1 MFNIGIITF
10 REGLEMLVVVM
21 ALVAYAGKINRK
33 DLLKFI
39 YGGAISGLGVSI
51 LTGAVLLMQANAL
64 TGYAKN
70 LFNGCIMIF
79 LAFFVLYY
87 MVWLRRQSKYED
99 LNIESKYNVKTTGY
113 GFFIFIFLTVFR
125 ECFEII
131 MFTLPTMTEN
141 IWTVI
146 FGSIIGLT
154 LAVVLVMLIYK
165 AAIKISLK
173 IVFDLLTLFLIYIG
187 AEMFGE
193 GILELFP
200 SANSS
205 LQIAGMLIFGLP
217 TLFIF
222 LRWKIKDYTNKK

>member
-1 MFNIGIITF
+1 MFNVGIITF
-10 REGLEMLVVVM
+10 REGLEMLVVIM

-51 LTGAVLLMQANAL
+51 LTGAALLLQANKL
-64 TGYAKN
+64 TGYAGN
-70 LFNGCIMIF
+70 LFNGSIMIF
-79 LAFFVLYY
+79 LALFILYY
-87 MVWLRRQSKYED
+87 MVWLRRQSKFEN
-99 LNIESKYNVKTTGY
+99 LNIEDKYNVKATGY
-113 GFFIFIFLTVFR
+113 GFFVFIFLTVFR

-131 MFTLPTMTEN
+131 MFTLPTMTVN

-146 FGSIIGLT
+146 FGSIIGLS
-154 LAVVLVMLIYK
+154 LAVILALLIYK

-173 IVFDLLTLFLIYIG
+173 VVFDLLTLFLIYIG

-193 GILELFP
+193 GLLELIP
-200 SANSS
+200 SADSS
-205 LQIAGMLIFGLP
+205 LQTAGMLIFGLP

>member
-1 MFNIGIITF
+1 MFNVGIITF
-10 REGLEMLVVVM
+10 REGLEMLVVIM

-51 LTGAVLLMQANAL
+51 LTGAALLLQANKL
-64 TGYAKN
+64 TGYAEN
-70 LFNGCIMIF
+70 LFNGSIMIF
-79 LAFFVLYY
+79 LALFILYY
-87 MVWLRRQSKYED
+87 MVWLRRQSKFESLSIED
-99 LNIESKYNVKTTGY
+99 KYNVKATGY

-131 MFTLPTMTEN
+131 MFTLPTMTVN

-146 FGSIIGLT
+146 FGSIIGLS
-154 LAVVLVMLIYK
+154 LAVILALLIYN
-165 AAIKISLK
+165 AAIRISLK
-173 IVFDLLTLFLIYIG
+173 VVFDLLTLFLIYIG

-193 GILELFP
+193 GLVELIP
-200 SANSS
+200 SADSS
-205 LQIAGMLIFGLP
+205 LQIAGMLIFGIP
-217 TLFIF
+217 TLFLF